1 MFLFFRYLPA
11 TMLMKIQVSEN
22 IVLRPVEPEDAKSI
36 FDLINLHRDS
46 LRTWLPFV
54 DYTKKWEDTRDFILS
69 VTARHP
75 DEKEDLFLIVFNENI
90 AGLIGFRSTD
100 LPNRRTELGYW
111 IAPVY
116 EGLGLVTKSC
126 NSLIEFCFRVKSFNR
141 IAIRVAE
148 GNTRSSNIPKR
159 LGFKFEGIE
168 REGEYL
174 NNRFVHL
181 EVYSVLKKDWVKKQ

>member
-1 MFLFFRYLPA
+1 
-11 TMLMKIQVSEN
+11 MKIQVSEN
-22 IVLRPVEPEDAKSI
+22 IILRPVEPEDAKSL

-54 DYTKKWEDTRDFILS
+54 DYTKKWEDTRDFVLS
-69 VTARHP
+69 VTEKHP
-75 DEKEDLFLIVFNENI
+75 DEREDLFLIVFKENI

-126 NSLIEFCFRVKSFNR
+126 TSLIDYCFRVKNFNR

-148 GNTRSSNIPKR
+148 GNTRSSNIPRR
-159 LGFKFEGIE
+159 LGFKQEGIE
-168 REGEYL
+168 RDGEYL
-174 NNRFVHL
+174 NNRFVNL
-181 EVYSVLKKDWVKKQ
+181 EVFSLLKKDWVKKQ